1 MIKFFTGTPAS
12 IELEFN
18 SWLKENSLISYSVQY
33 TETQGKEGICSTL
46 LVNYETEERLEWQ
59 ISDKLIDYIDDRI
72 TAHFEGNSVA
82 INEIANEYWLGEYE
96 QLKNKLKLLEIE
108 MNPKSKGYIA
118 NEKSNKK

>member
-18 SWLKENSLISYSVQY
+18 SWLKENCLISYSLQY
-33 TETQGKEGICSTL
+33 AETQGEEGICSTL
-46 LVNYETEERLEWQ
+46 LVNYETKERLEWQ
-59 ISDKLIDYIDDRI
+59 ISDKLIDYIDDRV

-82 INEIANEYWLGEYE
+82 INEIANEYWFGEYE

-108 MNPKSKGYIA
+108 MNPKSNGCIV
-118 NEKSNKK
+118 NEK

>member
-1 MIKFFTGTPAS
+1 MIKFFTGTPAT

-18 SWLKENSLISYSVQY
+18 SWLRENSLISYSVQY

-46 LVNYETEERLEWQ
+46 LVNYETEERLDWQ
-59 ISDKLIDYIDDRI
+59 ISDKLVEIINDRI
-72 TAHFEGNSVA
+72 
-82 INEIANEYWLGEYE
+82 NEYFEVNSNAIHSIAEYFWQGEYE

-118 NEKSNKK
+118 NEI